1 MTQVPGT
8 SKRALVTGASSGL
21 GAAFAHRLANDG
33 YSLIIV
39 ARRAGRLEELAA
51 NLKKNHAADIEVLQA
66 DLSDRTQLKSVEDR
80 ISHGPALDL
89 LVNNAGFGGYQP
101 FVNLDPD
108 KADELIRLQ
117 ITAVTRLTRAAL
129 PAMIASRTGAIINV
143 SSRLA
148 FTGSLAAPSLP
159 KRAVYAGTKAYI
171 NTFTQILHSE
181 IAGTGVRVQALCP
194 GVVKT
199 EFHERMGIDT
209 SHLPPSIVM
218 KPEDVVEASL
228 VSLLHDEVICIP
240 ALEDTSLLD
249 KVHQSHLILWEK
261 SNGGRI
267 AERYSTNSGQ
277 NRR

>member
-1 MTQVPGT
+1 MAKASHSVR
-8 SKRALVTGASSGL
+8 RALVTGASSGL
-21 GAAFAHRLANDG
+21 GAAFAERFAQDG
-33 YSLIIV
+33 YSLMIV
-39 ARRAGRLEELAA
+39 ARRVGRLEELAK
-51 NLKKNHAADIEVLQA
+51 NLKKKFATDVEVLQA
-66 DLSDRTQLKSVEDR
+66 DLADRAQLKSVEDR
-80 ISHGPALDL
+80 IAHEPKLEV

-101 FVNLDPD
+101 FVTLDPD

-129 PAMIASRTGAIINV
+129 PAMVANRKGAIINV

-159 KRAVYAGTKAYI
+159 RRAVYAGTKAYI

-181 IAGTGVRVQALCP
+181 LAGTGVRVQALCP
-194 GVVKT
+194 GVINT
-199 EFHERMGIDT
+199 EFHERMGMDI
-209 SHLPPSIVM
+209 SHIPPSIVM
-218 KPEDVVEASL
+218 KPEDVVEASF
-228 VSLLHDEVICIP
+228 VSLLHDEGVCIP

-267 AERYSTNSGQ
+267 ADRYSAKSGQ
-277 NRR
+277 NSR